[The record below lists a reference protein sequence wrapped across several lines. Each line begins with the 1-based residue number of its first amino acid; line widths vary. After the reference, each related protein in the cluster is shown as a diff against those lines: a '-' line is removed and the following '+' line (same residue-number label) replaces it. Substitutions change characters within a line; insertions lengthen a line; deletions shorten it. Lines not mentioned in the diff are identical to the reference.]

1 MFRGPSSCS
10 ALLVRDVVLCCAVLY
25 RLGGPLMR
33 LCSPAYACLNI
44 RRATPAAEE
53 SGAGKQI
60 LLERGAYKDMDVCIM
75 YVATCFPLLR
85 CACPL
90 D

>member
-1 MFRGPSSCS
+1 MFRGRSSCS
-10 ALLVRDVVLCCAVLY
+10 ARLVRDFVLCCAVLY
-25 RLGGPLMR
+25 RLGASHAPR
-33 LCSPAYACLNI
+33 SPAYMCLNI

-60 LLERGAYKDMDVCIM
+60 LLERGAYRDMDVCIM